1 MILKVYVRIFHF
13 AFYRYTLWKSVNQH
27 LISDCF
33 SDAKACDSWAT
44 AIGEIWQQQIIVQ
57 VAPSTRPLLGH
68 YWTAFVRSLVLE
80 EIPILAVEPAIRR
93 NINHGLVYNH
103 HLKLILLRFFSPN
116 SLKVFWE
123 GALRLLRFIH
133 LRWIPRWLVKSHPFP
148 DLYS

>member
-1 MILKVYVRIFHF
+1 MILKVYVGIFHF

-27 LISDCF
+27 VISDCF
-33 SDAKACDSWAT
+33 SDTKARDSWAT

-57 VAPSTRPLLGH
+57 VESCAPSTRPLLGQ

-80 EIPILAVEPAIRR
+80 EISILAVEPAIRR
-93 NINHGLVYNH
+93 DINHSLVYNH

-116 SLKVFWE
+116 SLKFFWE
-123 GALRLLRFIH
+123 GAFCLIH